1 MTATS
6 DLIIERRRIRRRLAF
21 WRILAIVALA
31 AVAIVLIPR
40 ASVEDRR
47 DHVARI
53 TIDGLILD
61 DPDRDASLAELAET
75 DHAVAV
81 VVRINSPGGTVA
93 GSEALYHSIRAI
105 AAKKP
110 VVAVMADAGA
120 SGGYL
125 TAIAADH
132 IVARATSLTGSIGVV
147 AEAPNFA
154 GLLDTIGISVMRSKS
169 APMKAEPAFLTEPEP
184 GSMAVQQTLIDDS
197 FAWFRDLVAER
208 RGLGGEHLA
217 AVTDGRVF
225 TGRQALRLGLVD
237 AIGGEEAAR
246 AWLDSAH
253 GIAPD
258 LKISDWGWSEPD
270 FPWPIAGVRESLF
283 GSAPLEHLLGG
294 GPRLFAVI
302 R

>member
-47 DHVARI
+47 DHIARI

-61 DPDRDASLAELAET
+61 DPDRDTSLAELAEA

-154 GLLDTIGISVMRSKS
+154 GLLDSIGISVMRSKS

-184 GSMAVQQTLIDDS
+184 GSMAVQQMLIDDS

-208 RGLGGEHLA
+208 RGLTGERLA

-225 TGRQALRLGLVD
+225 TGRQALQLGLVD
-237 AIGGEEAAR
+237 AIGGEEVAR

-253 GIAPD
+253 GIDPD
-258 LKISDWGWSEPD
+258 LKISDWSWSEPD
-270 FPWPIAGVRESLF
+270 LPWPIAGVRESLF
-283 GSAPLEHLLGG
+283 GSAPLGHLLGG